1 MLPVI
6 AEVVAVVELVT
17 RIGEHLI
24 KAHLFLWDAGLAF
37 VYLERARI
45 RFPSPGC
52 KRSGPDSQLVQVTVG
67 PAERLLDDLVYF
79 VEQQV

>member
-17 RIGEHLI
+17 WIGQDLVE
-24 KAHLFLWDAGLAF
+24 ADLFLWDAGLAF
-37 VYLERARI
+37 VYLERAQVDFGLRAVKV
-45 RFPSPGC
+45 RAGAE
-52 KRSGPDSQLVQVTVG
+52 LVQVTVG
-67 PAERLLDDLVYF
+67 PAERLLDDPVHL